1 MNKGQLGEGG
11 SEGKKNV
18 VFIKQ
23 KRSTLT
29 GVYSPETF
37 FPFLT
42 TKQSYF

>member
-1 MNKGQLGEGG
+1 MNKGELGVKR
-11 SEGKKNV
+11 GKKTV

-23 KRSTLT
+23 KRRTLT

>member
-1 MNKGQLGEGG
+1 MNKGEL
-11 SEGKKNV
+11 GKKGRKKTV

-23 KRSTLT
+23 KSSTLT

>member
-1 MNKGQLGEGG
+1 MSKEGQRKE
-11 SEGKKNV
+11 EGKKKTV

-23 KRSTLT
+23 KRNTLT

-37 FPFLT
+37 FAFAT

>member
-1 MNKGQLGEGG
+1 MSKEGW
-11 SEGKKNV
+11 KKEKKKKKPV

-23 KRSTLT
+23 KRNTLT

-37 FPFLT
+37 FASVT